1 MYYCIVCSQLHK
13 KRTVKDK
20 IFKSGFYIDSFL
32 GKQIHLGICDEEG
45 SSESKQGK
53 ITQVTIGNV

>member
-13 KRTVKDK
+13 KKTVKSK
-20 IFKSGFYIDSFL
+20 IFKNGFYIDSFL
-32 GKQIHLGICDEEG
+32 GKQIHLGICGEEESG
-45 SSESKQGK
+45 ESKQGK

>member
-13 KRTVKDK
+13 KRSVKGK
-20 IFKSGFYIDSFL
+20 IFKNGFYIDSFL

-45 SSESKQGK
+45 SRESKQGK
-53 ITQVTIGNV
+53 ITQATIGNA